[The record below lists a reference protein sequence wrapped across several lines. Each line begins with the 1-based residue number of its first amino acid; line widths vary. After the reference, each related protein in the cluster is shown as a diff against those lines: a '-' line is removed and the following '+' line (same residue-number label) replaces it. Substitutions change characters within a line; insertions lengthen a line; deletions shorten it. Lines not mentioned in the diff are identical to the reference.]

1 MLLRISYC
9 VKRVSRSKGGRAL
22 QADHDVAGFKD
33 SASLVVLQLCP
44 TNYMS
49 LLLKCC
55 RQQLLLL
62 LDKAGRQQLQFPS
75 HQLLLLLKPNRLL
88 ASHLLLLLHVQT
100 VWWPHSFIFPRQG

>member
-9 VKRVSRSKGGRAL
+9 MKRVSRSKGGRAL
-22 QADHDVAGFKD
+22 QADHAVEGFKD
-33 SASLVVLQLCP
+33 SASLVVLQLYP
-44 TNYMS
+44 TNYM

-75 HQLLLLLKPNRLL
+75 HQLLLLKPNRLL
-88 ASHLLLLLHVQT
+88 AAHLLLLLHVKT
-100 VWWPHSFIFPRQG
+100 V